1 MPSSC
6 SQIDRVKK
14 MTKENK
20 IEKEYENLQRD
31 IHAMA
36 DSEIRNIAK
45 KVQKIKREAEK
56 IGQEVERSM
65 TEKSV
70 KSKNPSTLLK

>member
-1 MPSSC
+1 MP
-6 SQIDRVKK
+6 
-14 MTKENK
+14 KENK

>member
-1 MPSSC
+1 M
-6 SQIDRVKK
+6 IEVKN
-14 MTKENK
+14 MLKENR

-45 KVQKIKREAEK
+45 KIQKIKKEAEK
-56 IGQEVERSM
+56 IGREIERSM
-65 TEKSV
+65 IEKSV

>member
-1 MPSSC
+1 LPSSC

-14 MTKENK
+14 MPKENK

-36 DSEIRNIAK
+36 DSEIKNIAK

>member
-1 MPSSC
+1 
-6 SQIDRVKK
+6 
-14 MTKENK
+14 
-20 IEKEYENLQRD
+20 
-31 IHAMA
+31 MA

>member
-45 KVQKIKREAEK
+45 KEQKIKK
-56 IGQEVERSM
+56 NWTRSR
-65 TEKSV
+65 TFNDRK
-70 KSKNPSTLLK
+70 KR

>member
-1 MPSSC
+1 
-6 SQIDRVKK
+6 

>member
-1 MPSSC
+1 MS
-6 SQIDRVKK
+6 
-14 MTKENK
+14 KENR
-20 IEKEYENLQRD
+20 IEKEYESLQRD

-45 KVQKIKREAEK
+45 KIQRIKREAEK
-56 IGQEVERSM
+56 IGREIERSM
-65 TEKSV
+65 IEKSV

>member
-1 MPSSC
+1 MP
-6 SQIDRVKK
+6 
-14 MTKENK
+14 KENK

-36 DSEIRNIAK
+36 DSEIKNIAK